1 VDHSDSKQNKPNE
14 VAMKVLTYPTA
25 EAEARIDRIVNRSLS
40 YSVDLEHNVVEII
53 KAVQTEGD
61 SALLRYSRQFDAPG
75 IKLKDLKISD
85 SEMKEATR
93 KVDPDFSGL
102 VQRAKDNIAAY
113 HQAQRRYS
121 WFVPCKDGSIL
132 GQMFT
137 PVAAAGLYIPGG
149 RAGET
154 PLISSLL
161 MNSIPAIIAGVPRL
175 QVVTPPRQD
184 GSINPYL
191 LVTAQLLGI
200 REVFKV
206 GSAWAIAAL
215 AFGTETIPAVDL
227 IVGPGNIYVTLAK
240 KLLAGQVG
248 IDMIAGPSEI
258 LVIADSGAN
267 PQHAAADLLSQAEHD
282 PMASALM
289 LTPDAELAEAT
300 AAALEEQLA
309 ELPRRQVAEESLA
322 AFGGIVLVSDLD
334 TALALANKIAPEH
347 LELLVKK
354 PFQLLGK
361 IQNAGAVFL
370 GHHSPEPV
378 GDYFAGPNHV
388 LPTAG
393 TARFASGLSVDHFT
407 KKTSVISYSS
417 EALMRD
423 AADIIRLAELEGL
436 EAHARSVKVRLEMD

>member
-1 VDHSDSKQNKPNE
+1 
-14 VAMKVLTYPTA
+14 MKVLTYPSE
-25 EAEARIDRIVNRSLS
+25 EAERRIDRIVKRSLS
-40 YSVDLEHNVVEII
+40 YSVDLEHTVMAII
-53 KAVQTEGD
+53 KAVQAEGD
-61 SALLRYSRQFDAPG
+61 AALLRYTRQFDAPK
-75 IKLKDLKISD
+75 INLDELKVSD
-85 SEMKEATR
+85 SEMKKAAKE
-93 KVDPDFSGL
+93 VDPDFSGL
-102 VQRAKDNIAAY
+102 VQRAKDNIAAF
-113 HQAQRRYS
+113 HLAQRRYS
-121 WFVPCKDGSIL
+121 WFMPCEDGSIL

-149 RAGET
+149 RAGEN

-161 MNSIPAIIAGVPRL
+161 MNSIPAIIAGVRRL

-184 GSINPYL
+184 GSVNPYL
-191 LVTAQLLGI
+191 LAATQQLGI
-200 REVFKV
+200 SEVFKV

-240 KLLAGQVG
+240 KLLAGHVG

-258 LVIADSGAN
+258 LVIADSSAN
-267 PQHAAADLLSQAEHD
+267 PQHVAADLLSQAEHD

-289 LTPDAELAEAT
+289 LTPDVELADAT
-300 AAALEEQLA
+300 AAALEEQLS
-309 ELPRRQVAEESLA
+309 ELPRRQIAEESLA

-334 TALALANKIAPEH
+334 TALALANRIAPEH
-347 LELLVKK
+347 LELLVEQ
-354 PFQLLGK
+354 PFLLLGK

-370 GHHSPEPV
+370 GPYSPEPV

-393 TARFASGLSVDHFT
+393 TARFASGLNVDHFI

-417 EALMRD
+417 EALRRD
-423 AADIIRLAELEGL
+423 AADIMRLAELEGL
-436 EAHARSVKVRLEMD
+436 EAHARSVKVRLEKD

>member
-1 VDHSDSKQNKPNE
+1 
-14 VAMKVLTYPTA
+14 MKILTYPSD
-25 EAEARIDRIVNRSLS
+25 EAEVLIERIINRSLS
-40 YSVDLEHNVVEII
+40 YPQELEQTVVQII
-53 KAVQTEGD
+53 QAVQTEGD
-61 SALLRYSRQFDAPG
+61 SALLRYTRQFDAPG
-75 IKLKDLKISD
+75 IKLKDLKVSD
-85 SEMKEATR
+85 SEMKKAAEE
-93 KVDPDFSGL
+93 VDPDFSGL
-102 VQRAKDNIAAY
+102 VQRAKANIAAY

-121 WFVPCKDGSIL
+121 WFMPCKDGSIL

-137 PVAAAGLYIPGG
+137 PVASAGLYIPGG

-161 MNSIPAIIAGVPRL
+161 MNSIPAMIAGVPRL

-191 LVTAQLLGI
+191 LATTELLGI
-200 REVFKV
+200 KEVFKV

-215 AFGTETIPAVDL
+215 AFGTKTIPTVDL

-258 LVIADSGAN
+258 LVIADSSAN
-267 PQHAAADLLSQAEHD
+267 PRHVAADLLSQAEHD
-282 PMASALM
+282 PMASALL
-289 LTPDAELAEAT
+289 LTSDAQLAHAA

-309 ELPRRQVAEESLA
+309 QLPRGEVAEESLS
-322 AFGGIVLVSDLD
+322 AFGGIILLSDLD
-334 TALALANKIAPEH
+334 SALALANKIAPEH
-347 LELLVKK
+347 LELLVEK
-354 PFQLLGK
+354 PFQSLGK

-393 TARFASGLSVDHFT
+393 TARFASGLSVDHFI

-423 AADIIRLAELEGL
+423 AADIMRLAELEGL
-436 EAHARSVKVRLEMD
+436 EGHARSVKVRLEKG

>member
-1 VDHSDSKQNKPNE
+1 
-14 VAMKVLTYPTA
+14 MRVLTYPGE
-25 EAEARIDRIVNRSLS
+25 EAEVLLERIVNRSLS
-40 YSVDLEHNVVEII
+40 YPAELEQTVVEII
-53 KAVQTEGD
+53 QAVQTEGD
-61 SALLRYSRQFDAPG
+61 SALLRYTRHFDAPG
-75 IKLKDLKISD
+75 IKLDELKVRD
-85 SEMKEATR
+85 SEMKKAAEE
-93 KVDPDFSGL
+93 VDSDFSGL
-102 VQRAKDNIAAY
+102 VQRAQANIAAY

-121 WFVPCKDGSIL
+121 WFMPCRDGSIL

-137 PVAAAGLYIPGG
+137 PVATAGLYIPGG

-175 QVVTPPRQD
+175 QVVTPPRRD
-184 GSINPYL
+184 GSINPHL
-191 LVTAQLLGI
+191 LVATQLLGI

-227 IVGPGNIYVTLAK
+227 IAGPGNIYVALAK

-248 IDMIAGPSEI
+248 IDMLAGPSEI
-258 LVIADSGAN
+258 LVIADSSAN
-267 PQHAAADLLSQAEHD
+267 PRHVAADLLSQAEHD
-282 PMASALM
+282 PMASALL
-289 LTPDAELAEAT
+289 LTPDAQLAEAT
-300 AAALEEQLA
+300 VAALEEQLA
-309 ELPRRQVAEESLA
+309 QLRRGEVAEKSLS
-322 AFGGIVLVSDLD
+322 AFGGIVLLSDLD
-334 TALALANKIAPEH
+334 SALALANKIAPEH
-347 LELLVKK
+347 LELLVEQ
-354 PFQLLGK
+354 PFQLLGR

-393 TARFASGLSVDHFT
+393 TARFASGLSVDHFI

-417 EALMRD
+417 EALRRD
-423 AADIIRLAELEGL
+423 AADIMRLAELEGL
-436 EAHARSVKVRLEMD
+436 EGHARSVKVRLEKG